1 MNILSLKNNIFRNFF
16 LIYVS
21 NNFYKLKMLK
31 YLQFYVH
38 TQNYDT
44 FLWNLSAKNTIFI
57 YLNAIFFTCPYFFL

>member
-1 MNILSLKNNIFRNFF
+1 MNILSLKNKIFWNFF

-44 FLWNLSAKNTIFI
+44 FLWNLSAKNTNFI
-57 YLNAIFFTCPYFFL
+57 Y